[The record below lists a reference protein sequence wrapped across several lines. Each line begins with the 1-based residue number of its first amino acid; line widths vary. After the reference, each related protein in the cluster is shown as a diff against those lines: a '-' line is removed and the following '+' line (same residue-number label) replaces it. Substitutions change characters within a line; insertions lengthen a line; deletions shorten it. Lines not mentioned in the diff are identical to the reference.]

1 MGRRTI
7 TALAVLSLV
16 IAGVQLT
23 PLAFLPVDAT
33 DFVWGFAGGVSIGAI
48 VAWIAART

>member
-7 TALAVLSLV
+7 TALAVISLA

-23 PLAFLPVDAT
+23 PLRFLPVDAV

-48 VAWIAART
+48 VTWFAARS